1 MATVSSAARSQLPQK
16 RAGVRAEEVEPGQV
30 HRQGVAGE
38 RRRVQRSRQGV
49 RGEHVQAPVLDEG
62 RHLGHPV
69 QDAGD
74 AGPDLPGR
82 GPAAGVARGAGG
94 AGQIEQVLPLGL
106 AELQGPAERVEHAL
120 GHPGEIAA
128 LQLRVVLDADSG
140 QVGDLAAAQARHTAV
155 TAIDR
160 HPGLLGGDLGPAGAE
175 EGPDLVAVV
184 HASRLGAV
192 PGTRGGLSVRPLA
205 ATSPRRWQ
213 GVTWNPESKKKRSY
227 LMKHVSLGGLDVS
240 RIGLGAMTMA
250 GTYTSGG
257 GLDDAESIC
266 AIHRALDLGVTH
278 IDTAEIYGPF
288 HSEELVGEA
297 IRGRRD
303 QVVVAT
309 KFGLVSHSGGGPG
322 VTDSSAANVRA
333 AAEGSLRRLG
343 TDYID
348 LYYQHRVDPNTPIEE
363 TAGALAGLVA
373 EGKVRYIGLSEAG
386 PGTIRRAHAVHPVAA
401 LQTEYSLWTRDP
413 EAELLPVLR
422 RLGIGFVPYSPLG
435 HGFLTGQI
443 RTPGDIP
450 DDDWRKTNPR
460 FTGEN
465 FQRNL
470 AIVGEVAAVAA
481 EAGATPAQIALAWLL
496 AQGNDIAPI
505 PGTRRVA
512 RVEEN
517 TAADAIELSDD
528 QLERLGNVTPAS
540 GERHNEASMAAIDR

>member
-1 MATVSSAARSQLPQK
+1 MR
-16 RAGVRAEEVEPGQV
+16 
-30 HRQGVAGE
+30 
-38 RRRVQRSRQGV
+38 
-49 RGEHVQAPVLDEG
+49 
-62 RHLGHPV
+62 
-69 QDAGD
+69 
-74 AGPDLPGR
+74 
-82 GPAAGVARGAGG
+82 
-94 AGQIEQVLPLGL
+94 
-106 AELQGPAERVEHAL
+106 
-120 GHPGEIAA
+120 
-128 LQLRVVLDADSG
+128 
-140 QVGDLAAAQARHTAV
+140 
-155 TAIDR
+155 
-160 HPGLLGGDLGPAGAE
+160 
-175 EGPDLVAVV
+175 
-184 HASRLGAV
+184 
-192 PGTRGGLSVRPLA
+192 
-205 ATSPRRWQ
+205 
-213 GVTWNPESKKKRSY
+213 
-227 LMKHVSLGGLDVS
+227 HVSLGGLDVS

-257 GLDDAESIC
+257 GLDDAESIR

-288 HSEELVGEA
+288 HSEELVGAA
-297 IRGRRD
+297 IKDRRG

-333 AAEGSLRRLG
+333 AVEGSLKRLG

-363 TAGALAGLVA
+363 TAGALADLVT
-373 EGKVRYIGLSEAG
+373 EGKVRHIGLSEAS

-413 EAELLPVLR
+413 EAELLPLLR

-443 RTPGDIP
+443 RTVDDIP

-470 AIVGEVAAVAA
+470 AIVDEVQAVAA

-517 TAADAIELSDD
+517 TAADGIELSDD
-528 QLERLGNVTPAS
+528 QLERLNNLTPAA
-540 GERHNEASMAAIDR
+540 GERHDEANMASIDR